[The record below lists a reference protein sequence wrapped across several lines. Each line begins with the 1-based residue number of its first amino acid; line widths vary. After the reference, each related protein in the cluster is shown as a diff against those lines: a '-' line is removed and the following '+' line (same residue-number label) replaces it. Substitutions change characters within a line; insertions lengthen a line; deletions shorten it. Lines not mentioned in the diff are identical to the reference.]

1 MKRLFSGI
9 FLAVFLMPLAA
20 QEKKTN
26 ALSPA
31 DSLNFKLGQMIMVG
45 INDRKTIESGD
56 PLLQEIKSGK
66 LGGIILFEK
75 NISEQNAEN
84 TLKKML
90 GDLQSAAPFPLL
102 VTIDEEGGHVHRLKP
117 KYGFPAMPSAAYL
130 GRMSGTDSTLY
141 YNRQLA
147 AVMANVGINLN
158 FAPTVDLAINTKNK
172 VIVQRERAF
181 SGFPDQVSKH
191 ALACIDAHHEYGLKT
206 ILKHFPGHG
215 SSTEDSHTGIVDVSN
230 TWNFSE
236 LYPYHSILSSGKQ
249 DAVMTAHII
258 NRRWDDKMIPAT
270 LSHKVVTGMLRNLL
284 NYQGVVFSDDMQM
297 DAIAKSYGLEKAVM
311 MAVNAG
317 VDVLLF
323 GNNVRKDIKPISATE
338 VHAILKKLL
347 KENKITT
354 KRVNE
359 SYARIMALKTK
370 NVKPL

>member
-1 MKRLFSGI
+1 MFSFTG
-9 FLAVFLMPLAA
+9 LMSFTA
-20 QEKKTN
+20 QEKSAA
-26 ALSPA
+26 ALSPG

-45 INDRKTIESGD
+45 INDRKTIEPGD
-56 PLLQEIKSGK
+56 PILQEIRSGK

-84 TLKKML
+84 TLKKMV
-90 GDLQSAAPFPLL
+90 GDLQAAATFPLL
-102 VTIDEEGGHVHRLKP
+102 VTIDEEGGNVHRLKP
-117 KYGFPAMPSAAYL
+117 KYGFPSMPSAAYL
-130 GRMSGTDSTLY
+130 GRQATTDSTLY

-147 AVMANVGINLN
+147 AVMANIGINLN

-172 VIVQRERAF
+172 VIVQRERSF
-181 SGFPDQVSKH
+181 SGFPEQVSKH

-215 SSTEDSHTGIVDVSN
+215 SSTEDSHTGIVDVTK
-230 TWNFSE
+230 TWSFSE
-236 LYPYHSILSSGKQ
+236 LLPYHTLLSSGKH
-249 DAVMTAHII
+249 DAIMTAHII
-258 NRRWDDKMIPAT
+258 NKRWDEKMIPAT
-270 LSHKVVTGMLRNLL
+270 LSYKVVTGMLRNLL

-297 DAIAKSYGLEKAVM
+297 DAIAKSYGLEKAIM

-323 GNNVRKDIKPISATE
+323 GNNVRKDVKPVSGTE

-347 KENKITT
+347 KENKIST

-359 SYARIMALKTK
+359 SYARIMALKNK
-370 NVKPL
+370 NVKSPR